1 MVTKTKIGKIAKPT
15 LKPYIKRFANK
26 YKLSKTMNNLCLIV
40 NFYFIEEN
48 WWRNWYLK
56 NVTMETV
63 KHFEIV
69 FFYVFLISRNG
80 KLLDFA
86 SVSISMK
93 CTFIYEDWHPLI
105 WEQGQKM
112 EKKTLK
118 NWRWFWCALTPDFKE
133 FWQLFL
139 LHLELGKNIPEFSL
153 YMYTTKRFVMQHR
166 SVVSMEIKVA

>member
-1 MVTKTKIGKIAKPT
+1 MTIAMVTKTKIGKIAKPT

-26 YKLSKTMNNLCLIV
+26 YKLSKTINNLCLID

-56 NVTMETV
+56 YVTMETV

-69 FFYVFLISRNG
+69 FFTVFLISRNG

-93 CTFIYEDWHPLI
+93 CTFIYEDCHPLL

-112 EKKTLK
+112 EKTEKLK
-118 NWRWFWCALTPDFKE
+118 VILMCFNSRFQRILAIVFVAFGTWK
-133 FWQLFL
+133 
-139 LHLELGKNIPEFSL
+139 K
-153 YMYTTKRFVMQHR
+153 YTWIFIIHVYHKKICYAT
-166 SVVSMEIKVA
+166 